1 MPSSDA
7 QVKLYY
13 SNAWN
18 DITADTFGRDD
29 IRIVA
34 GQQDEASAADPASCS
49 VTLNNGTSK
58 VDPTVTG
65 RYTPRNPLSDL
76 YGKISRNDKF
86 RVEVAATGREGMWL
100 PGETGAY
107 ASTPDAAGLDTSG
120 DVDIRIEVEPDTW
133 RPGDDVV
140 LCAKATDASKSWQL
154 RFTPTGILRWQWSS
168 AGASFAP
175 WADSTAAVPSS
186 AGRLVVRIAM
196 GVDVGGQR
204 EITFYTSDDGLALGD
219 EFKTWTLL
227 GATVTGS
234 PTSIFDST
242 APVTI
247 GAYGDGSTLSGG
259 DLTFSGR
266 IYAFQLRTGIAAG
279 TLAADVDFAT
289 QDPDD
294 RSFRDDTLL
303 TWTLHD
309 QARIVRPD
317 IRFCGGIP
325 AWPPRWD
332 VSGSDLWVP
341 IEAAGVLRRMSQGAS
356 ALRSSLYRDLSTK
369 TNLVAY
375 WPCEDGESATT
386 IAAAIGDQDLNVF
399 GDVTLASDADVT
411 GSDALPTFVD
421 GTFMGRVP
429 YYDVPADQRIFC
441 VVNVPE
447 TVPGTSRSVL
457 QLRSTGDVEEWRL
470 RVTSAGELTV
480 HGWDLNGTEVVTATH
495 SVDLRGKVA
504 VVWLWLEDDG
514 PDTNWQIGSV
524 EPGQALPVS
533 VVSGTRT
540 GNITGRFTSIIV
552 GSGADL
558 GGAAIGHVALMDSDV
573 HGEFWDTIG
582 SSLVAWTGE
591 QAHAR
596 FTRLADEES
605 ITGIVHG
612 SESQQMGAQTIST
625 LLDLWQQ
632 CADTDLARVNEY
644 GCDGFLFRA
653 HRELENQDPKI
664 TLDYTLG
671 HLSPPLEPTDDDQQ
685 LRNDVTVTRVG
696 GSSAHATLATGPL
709 SIAEVGRYDA
719 SLDLS
724 LHQDGQTHHQAWW
737 RLHLGTVDEAR
748 YPSVT
753 IDLLRNPSLRADVL
767 SLEPGDKI
775 RITNLPAWLPPDDVD
790 LLISGRDETIG
801 ANGRHLVTF
810 VCTPASPWTVGIAG
824 NADYGRADT
833 LNSEVAQQFFAGTN
847 TTLRVA
853 TIAGPLW
860 TTDPAEFPFHITV
873 SGVTLNVTAIANSVN
888 PLQDFTVDQTPVN
901 GVVKEILEG
910 EKVNLAQPAIA
921 AL

>member
-1 MPSSDA
+1 M
-7 QVKLYY
+7 KLFYD
-13 SNAWN
+13 SQWN

-29 IRIVA
+29 IHIVA

-86 RVEVAATGREGMWL
+86 RVEVAATDREGMWL
-100 PGETGAY
+100 PGVTGSY
-107 ASTPDAAGLDTSG
+107 ASTPDAAGLDTG
-120 DVDIRIEVEPDTW
+120 ADVDVRIEVEPDTW
-133 RPGDDVV
+133 RPDDDVV
-140 LCAKATDASKSWQL
+140 LCAKATDASKSWHL
-154 RFTPTGILRWQWSS
+154 RLTPTGILRWQWSS
-168 AGASFAP
+168 GGASFAP
-175 WADSTAAVPSS
+175 WADSTAAVSSS

-219 EFKTWTLL
+219 PFKTWTLL
-227 GATVTGS
+227 GTTVTGS

-279 TLAADVDFAT
+279 TLAADVDFTT

-317 IRFCGGIP
+317 IRFCGGVP

-369 TNLVAY
+369 INLVAY
-375 WPCEDGESATT
+375 WPLEDGESATT
-386 IAAAIGDQDLNVF
+386 IAAAIGSQDLNVV
-399 GDVTLASDADVT
+399 GDVSLASDADVT
-411 GSDALPTFVD
+411 GSDALPTFAD
-421 GTFMGRVP
+421 GTCIGRIPNYAVP
-429 YYDVPADQRIFC
+429 TDQRIFC
-441 VVNVPE
+441 VIKVPD

-457 QLRSTGDVEEWRL
+457 QLNSSGGIKEWRL
-470 RVTSAGELTV
+470 RVRSDGSLSIHGWNSAGTELINTI
-480 HGWDLNGTEVVTATH
+480 H
-495 SVDLRGKVA
+495 SVNLLGKTA
-504 VVWLWLEDDG
+504 VVWLWLNDDG
-514 PDTNWQIGSV
+514 PDLDWQIGSV

-533 VVSGTRT
+533 ATSGTRT
-540 GNITGRFTSIIV
+540 NTLTGIFTGITV

-558 GGAAIGHVALMDSDV
+558 GGTAIGHVALMDSDV
-573 HGEFWDTIG
+573 HGAFWDTINN
-582 SSLVAWTGE
+582 SLVAWTGE
-591 QAHAR
+591 EAHAR
-596 FTRLADEES
+596 FSRLAAEEG

-612 SESQQMGAQTIST
+612 SASEMMGTQTIST

-632 CADTDLARVNEY
+632 CADTDFAHLNEY
-644 GCDGFLFRA
+644 GCNGFLFRT

-664 TLDYTLG
+664 TLDYTLS

-685 LRNDVTVTRVG
+685 LRNDVTVTRAG
-696 GSSAHATLATGPL
+696 GSSAHAMLETGPL
-709 SIAEVGRYDA
+709 SIDEVGRYDSA
-719 SLDLS
+719 VDLS
-724 LHQDGQTHHQAWW
+724 LHQDGQAVHQAWW

-753 IDLLRNPSLRADVL
+753 IDLLRNPALRADVL

-775 RITNLPAWLPPDDVD
+775 RLINLPEWLPPDNVD
-790 LLISGRDETIG
+790 LLILGRDEVIG
-801 ANGRHLVTF
+801 ADGRHLVTF
-810 VCTPASPWTVGIAG
+810 NCAPASPWTVGIEG
-824 NADYGRADT
+824 DGDYGRADT
-833 LNSEVAQQFFAGTN
+833 LNSEVAQAFTSGTS

-860 TTDPAEFPFHITV
+860 TTDPSEFPFHIRT
-873 SGVTLNVTAIANSVN
+873 SGVTLNVTNITNSVF

-901 GVVKEILEG
+901 GVIKEVLEG
-910 EKVNLAQPAIA
+910 ESVSLANPAIA